1 MENETAKGL
10 HFPASEYAPIR
21 RTSWVTAQS
30 EGLTASDG
38 EKALKSLD
46 AHGITARF
54 NPWGV
59 FVRQWRFSDVHVE
72 SGEVAI
78 QIYQAN
84 PEAVK
89 PKPWFSIF
97 LPNRVFLK
105 HVESEHSDI
114 TWQFRGELAGFFG
127 TQLLITPHGS
137 DFEYFATGGRLPFLT
152 WSMMAKAFGR
162 RLGSDGS
169 SGTSTTSRKGNAVP
183 TLRGMLLN
191 CVSYVRE

>member
-1 MENETAKGL
+1 LVFVVAVLGGVLILFMPLTSPYVQRAAFRAAMEDETAAGL
-10 HFPASEYAPIR
+10 HFSSGPSSPIR
-21 RTSWVTAQS
+21 RMGALVAES
-30 EGLTASDG
+30 EGFQASNG
-38 EKALKSLD
+38 ERALKSLY

-78 QIYQAN
+78 QIYEAN

-89 PKPWFSIF
+89 PKPWFAIF

-114 TWQFRGELAGFFG
+114 TWQFRGEQAGFFG
-127 TQLLITPHGS
+127 TQLLIMPHGPE
-137 DFEYFATGGRLPFLT
+137 FEYFASGGRL
-152 WSMMAKAFGR
+152 K
-162 RLGSDGS
+162 
-169 SGTSTTSRKGNAVP
+169 
-183 TLRGMLLN
+183 
-191 CVSYVRE
+191 